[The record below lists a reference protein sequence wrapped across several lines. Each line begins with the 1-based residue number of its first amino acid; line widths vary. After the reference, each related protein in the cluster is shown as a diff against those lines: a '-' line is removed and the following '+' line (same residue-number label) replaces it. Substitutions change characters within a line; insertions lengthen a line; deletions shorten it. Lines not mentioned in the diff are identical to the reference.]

1 MGSGMNSLA
10 AVSDIN
16 QRRPRGYT
24 RVRAADGDRV
34 FRTAVRHSRHIRML
48 RVGIPAA
55 VAVVLLGAIAF
66 AMLKGPLAML
76 AKLPVDVGSLVVSG
90 TKIMMQQP
98 KIAGFTRDN
107 RRYDMTAQAAGQDL
121 TKPDLVEL
129 HGIHATMEM
138 KDKAVFDTTAKDGLY
153 NSKTDLLTLSQ
164 DIVVTSSSG
173 YRVTMSEATID
184 IKAGNVVSEKPVE
197 VTTSA
202 WTINANRM
210 EVGEAGDVMRF
221 DRGVSVLM
229 MPDTTSSARASAEVR
244 K

>member
-1 MGSGMNSLA
+1 MGSGINSLA

-66 AMLKGPLAML
+66 TMLKGPLAML
-76 AKLPVDVGSLVVSG
+76 SKLPVDVGSLVVSG

-153 NSKTDLLTLSQ
+153 NSKTHLLTLSQ
-164 DIVVTSSSG
+164 DIVVTSATG
-173 YRVTMSEATID
+173 YRVAMSEATID
-184 IKAGNVVSEKPVE
+184 IKAGSVVSENPVE

-210 EVGEAGDVMRF
+210 EVGQAGDVIRF
-221 DRGVSVLM
+221 ERGVTVLM
-229 MPDTTSSARASAEVR
+229 MPETTASTSPRASADA
-244 K
+244 